1 MAIVTDCDE
10 LVLVLDDELLLDREE
25 VLLVLVCPCGWG
37 AADALGVHIS
47 AAIIS
52 TMLVSSET
60 LHALHRNRVVRW
72 SARERCGLSLLPFCR
87 GPCRVVTCPSL
98 H

>member
-1 MAIVTDCDE
+1 MQLMLIAMVTD
-10 LVLVLDDELLLDREE
+10 DDEL
-25 VLLVLVCPCGWG
+25 LLVLVCPCGWG

-60 LHALHRNRVVRW
+60 LHALHRNRVSRW
-72 SARERCGLSLLPFCR
+72 GDRRRRGVPPSPFLGR
-87 GPCRVVTCPSL
+87 LVVMCPSL

>member
-1 MAIVTDCDE
+1 MEPPPLQLMSIDAIMTDCDE
-10 LVLVLDDELLLDREE
+10 VVDDVVDGLL
-25 VLLVLVCPCGWG
+25 CGWG

-60 LHALHRNRVVRW
+60 LHAPHRKRANRRSVRG
-72 SARERCGLSLLPFCR
+72 RCGLDPVFRCP
-87 GPCRVVTCPSL
+87 GP
-98 H
+98 